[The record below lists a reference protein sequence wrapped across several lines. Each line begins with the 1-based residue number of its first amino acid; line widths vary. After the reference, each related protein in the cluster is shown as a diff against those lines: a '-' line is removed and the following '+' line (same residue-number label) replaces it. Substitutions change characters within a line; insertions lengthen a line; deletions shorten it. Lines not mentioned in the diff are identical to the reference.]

1 VSLGYGFDKETSLA
15 KVRNM
20 SRVTSKLQVTLPKAI
35 ADLHH
40 IRPGTEIQFESAI
53 DCIRIFVG
61 QSRSALPL
69 EEKLRLLRE
78 ARARQQLRNMNFHR
92 TAKSVRR
99 GWKRDD
105 LYQRGA
111 TH

>member
-1 VSLGYGFDKETSLA
+1 
-15 KVRNM
+15 M

-40 IRPGTEIQFESAI
+40 IQPGTEIQFESAI
-53 DCIRIFVG
+53 DCIRIYIG
-61 QSRSALPL
+61 KSRSTLPL
-69 EEKLRLLRE
+69 EEKLRLLGE
-78 ARARQQLRNMNFHR
+78 ARTRQQLRNENFHR
-92 TAKSVRR
+92 TTKPLRR

-105 LYQRGA
+105 LYQRGT